1 MAGTKEFN
9 IKINGIKEGIDGAS
23 TLRSKLDNASQG
35 VTDYSKAMREAT
47 KEVKNIQGQMVGLDK
62 YSKKWNEL
70 AKQAGEYKDRI
81 DDIRQATARYAS
93 DTKALDD
100 VINLAKSTTS
110 AFGILQGVMNEFG
123 VESEEAAEAIK
134 KLQATMTILTSLQTL
149 SNTLKGSSATAS
161 LFNTVM
167 KATGVELVKTQLAA
181 IKATAAQE
189 GLSIAQKA
197 GAVASKTLGLALKAI
212 PLMFIIGLVAT
223 LITHWEDLVGW
234 FENTFPVLK
243 KMGGAMNT
251 LKGVIVGVGKAV
263 LNWIVNPLKTVAEVF
278 KNLFAGDFVAA
289 MDAAQK
295 GIRQQFQ
302 GTVDAFKN
310 GFQKQVENGLEE
322 MSLKTLQETNKQT
335 KYHLDM
341 LKAQKG
347 NAAKY
352 SKEGIELQKKDFAER
367 RKLAKGNQDE
377 LNKIAVEEANFYR
390 EMQESKSAAAQKAA
404 KSASDAQKKAAKER
418 AAADKKAAE
427 DAKKAAEFR
436 AKAEEAFYR
445 STVEYQIKAKEE
457 EIKYYEAE
465 VKMYSAGPV
474 EKYQAAVK
482 KVNTATEELV
492 TLQRQLRLYDFFND
506 YKDNID
512 ASATSLDDFMAGL
525 NTLVEDFK
533 ASGKVISVDEFA
545 LFAKSLKQFSKLTDD
560 QLKYLYHI
568 YIDYLKDGL
577 TKANEISDE
586 TIRVKEEQLKQEEKD
601 IEKTTLQYE
610 LSEDKKSEATQTL
623 VQKLNAQ
630 WDNYLEHVKKVYG
643 EDSKEYLEAQKKK
656 QQQNPKDQKK
666 KSSGGNQ
673 FMDFEDN
680 GGVNW
685 GAIKKGIEDA
695 YDAYVGPVVDG
706 LSDTIGMMMDIAI
719 EEAEEAL
726 EEIEEL
732 YDAAQEKTDK
742 SRERLSE
749 LETAMATANG
759 GRLEQLK
766 QEQAE
771 EIQLML
777 EREAEEKRLEKEKEK
792 REKELEK
799 KKKQQRKLELRVQMV
814 EALASGALAAING
827 FATKP
832 FIPVGLA
839 MGALATTLT
848 AVQLGI
854 MAKQMSKLADGG
866 MLQGASHA
874 QGGIPIGNTG
884 IEVEGGE
891 YVINK
896 RSTAKYLPLLQA
908 LNEEGARHKTRANQ
922 IGKYADGGQLN
933 YQRIDDNFNQLNQA
947 TQLKTALESINFTPV
962 VEVVEVAKGLNN
974 LSAVRESAGGSSL
987 LK

>member
-1 MAGTKEFN
+1 MANQKEYS

-47 KEVKNIQGQMVGLDK
+47 KQVKAIQGQMVGLDK
-62 YSKKWNEL
+62 NSKQWKEL

-110 AFGILQGVMNEFG
+110 AFGILQGAMNEFG
-123 VESEEAAEAIK
+123 METEEAAEAIK
-134 KLQATMTILTSLQTL
+134 KLQATMTILSSLQQL
-149 SNTLKGSSATAS
+149 QNSLKGSSATAT
-161 LFNTVM
+161 LLT
-167 KATGVELVKTQLAA
+167 KAMNLLGFGMNGVST
-181 IKATAAQE
+181 
-189 GLSIAQKA
+189 
-197 GAVASKTLGLALKAI
+197 ASKVLRLALASI
-212 PLMFIIGLVAT
+212 GIGLVITAVT
-223 LITHWEDLVGW
+223 LLVEHWEDLCNW
-234 FENTFPVLK
+234 FDKSFPLFK
-243 KMGGAMNT
+243 RCGGFMNT
-251 LKGVIVGVGKAV
+251 LEAAAIGLGKAI
-263 LNWIVNPLKTVAEVF
+263 LNWIVNPFKTVASVF
-278 KNLFAGDFVAA
+278 KNLFAGDFEGA
-289 MDAAQK
+289 MKAAQD
-295 GIRQQFQ
+295 GIKQQFK

-322 MSLKTLQETNKQT
+322 ISLKTLQETNKQT

-377 LNKIAVEEANFYR
+377 LNKIALDEANFYR
-390 EMQESKSAAAQKAA
+390 ECQESKSAAAKKSAADA
-404 KSASDAQKKAAKER
+404 KSAAKER
-418 AAADKKAAE
+418 ADADKKAAE

-445 STVEYQIKAKEE
+445 STAEYKIKQKEE

-465 VKMYSAGPV
+465 VKLYSAGPV
-474 EKYQAAVK
+474 EKYQAAVE

-492 TLQRQLRLYDFFND
+492 TLQRQLHLYDFFND

-512 ASATSLDDFMAGL
+512 ASATSLNDFMAGL

-545 LFAKSLKQFSKLTDD
+545 LFARSLKQFSKLTDD
-560 QLKYLYHI
+560 QFKYLYHI

-577 TKANEISDE
+577 TKAKKTEEDILS
-586 TIRVKEEQLKQEEKD
+586 VQEEQLKKEMEG
-601 IEKTTLQYE
+601 IEKNTLKYE
-610 LSEDKKSEATQTL
+610 LESDKKSETAQALAQTL
-623 VQKLNAQ
+623 KAQ
-630 WDNYLEHVKKVYG
+630 WDNYLEHVKTVYK

-656 QQQNPKDQKK
+656 QQATAQLDPKK

-732 YDAAQEKTDK
+732 YDSAQEKTDK

-749 LETAMATANG
+749 LETAMSTANG

-854 MAKQMSKLADGG
+854 MAKQLSKLADGG
-866 MLQGASHA
+866 VLGGREHS
-874 QGGIPIGNTG
+874 QGGNPIPSMGVN
-884 IEVEGGE
+884 VEKGE
-891 YVINK
+891 AVINK
-896 RSTAKYLPLLQA
+896 RSTAKYLPLLDA
-908 LNEEGARHKTRANQ
+908 INAEGNGGKHTLLSTSGNVIK
-922 IGKYADGGQLN
+922 KYANGGVLN
-933 YQRIDDNFNQLNQA
+933 AQRIDDDFNQLNQT
-947 TQLKTALESINFTPV
+947 TQLRSALESINFTPV

-974 LSAVRESAGGSSL
+974 LSAVRESAGGSNL

>member
-1 MAGTKEFN
+1 MANQKEFN

-35 VTDYSKAMREAT
+35 VTDYSKAMREAS
-47 KEVKNIQGQMVGLDK
+47 KEVRAIQGQMVGLDK
-62 YSKKWNEL
+62 SSRQWKEL
-70 AKQAGEYKDRI
+70 AKQAGDYKDRI

-100 VINLAKSTTS
+100 VINLAQSTTS

-134 KLQATMTILTSLQTL
+134 KLQATMTILTSLQSL
-149 SNTLKGSSATAS
+149 QNSLRGSSATAT
-161 LFNTVM
+161 LLT
-167 KATGVELVKTQLAA
+167 KAMNLLTLGMN
-181 IKATAAQE
+181 
-189 GLSIAQKA
+189 
-197 GAVASKTLGLALKAI
+197 GASTASKALRLALASI
-212 PLMFIIGLVAT
+212 GIGLVITAVT
-223 LITHWEDLVGW
+223 LLVEHWEDLCNW
-234 FENTFPVLK
+234 FDKSFPLFK
-243 KMGGAMNT
+243 RCGGFMNT
-251 LKGVIVGVGKAV
+251 LEAAAIGLGKAV
-263 LNWIVNPLKTVAEVF
+263 LNWIVNPFKTVAEVF
-278 KNLFAGDFVAA
+278 KNLFAGEFEAA
-289 MDAAQK
+289 MKAAQN
-295 GIRQQFQ
+295 GIKQQFQ
-302 GTVDAFKN
+302 GTVDAFNKAFKEQVN
-310 GFQKQVENGLEE
+310 KGQEEITLKQIEEEN
-322 MSLKTLQETNKQT
+322 KRT
-335 KYHLDM
+335 KHNLDM
-341 LKAQKG
+341 LKAEKG

-352 SKEGIELQKKDFAER
+352 SKEGIALQKKDFAER

-377 LNKIAVEEANFYR
+377 LNKIAVDEANFYR
-390 EMQESKSAAAQKAA
+390 ECQESKSAAAQKAA

-418 AAADKKAAE
+418 ADADKKAAE
-427 DAKKAAEFR
+427 DAKKAAEFS

-445 STVEYQIKAKEE
+445 STVEYKIKEQE
-457 EIKYYEAE
+457 QLIEYYKAGMEL
-465 VKMYSAGPV
+465 YSAGPP
-474 EKYQAAVK
+474 EKYSNELK
-482 KVNTATEELV
+482 HVNEETAKLV
-492 TLQRQLRLYDFFND
+492 ELQRQLHLYDFFND

-512 ASATSLDDFMAGL
+512 ASATSLNGFMA
-525 NTLVEDFK
+525 NMNVLVEQFK
-533 ASGKVISVDEFA
+533 LFGDKVSVEEFNI
-545 LFAKSLKQFSKLTDD
+545 FAKQLSMFSKLTDD

-577 TKANEISDE
+577 TKAKTTEEDILSVQE
-586 TIRVKEEQLKQEEKD
+586 KALAKEMEG

-610 LSEDKKSEATQTL
+610 LSEDKKSEATQALAQTL
-623 VQKLNAQ
+623 KAQ

-643 EDSKEYLEAQKKK
+643 EDSKQYLEAQKKK
-656 QQQNPKDQKK
+656 QQATAQLDPKK

-673 FMDFEDN
+673 FIDLEDN

-685 GAIKKGIEDA
+685 GNIRKGVEDA
-695 YDAYVGPVVDG
+695 FDAYVFPVVDG

-933 YQRIDDNFNQLNQA
+933 YQRIDDNFNQLNQGV
-947 TQLKTALESINFTPV
+947 QLRSALESINFTPV

>member
-1 MAGTKEFN
+1 MASTKEFN

-23 TLRSKLDNASQG
+23 TLRSRLDNASQG

-62 YSKKWNEL
+62 SSKQWKDL

-110 AFGILQGVMNEFG
+110 AFGILQGVMSEFG
-123 VESEEAAEAIK
+123 VESEGAAEAIK
-134 KLQATMTILTSLQTL
+134 KLQATMTILTSLQQL
-149 SNTLKGSSATAS
+149 QNSLKGSSATAT
-161 LFNTVM
+161 LLT
-167 KATGVELVKTQLAA
+167 KAM
-181 IKATAAQE
+181 
-189 GLSIAQKA
+189 
-197 GAVASKTLGLALKAI
+197 GALTLGMNGASTASKALKLALASI
-212 PLMFIIGLVAT
+212 GIGLVITAVT
-223 LITHWEDLVGW
+223 LLVEHWEDLCNW
-234 FENTFPVLK
+234 FDKSFPIFK
-243 KMGGAMNT
+243 KCGGFMNT
-251 LKGVIVGVGKAV
+251 LEAAAIGLGKAV
-263 LNWIVNPLKTVAEVF
+263 LNWIINPFKTVASVF
-278 KNLFAGDFVAA
+278 KNLFAGDFEAA
-289 MDAAQK
+289 MKAAQD

-367 RKLAKGNQDE
+367 RKLAKGNKDE
-377 LNKIAVEEANFYR
+377 LNQIALDEANFYR
-390 EMQESKSAAAQKAA
+390 ECQESKSAAAKKSAADA
-404 KSASDAQKKAAKER
+404 KSAAKER
-418 AAADKKAAE
+418 ADAEKKAAE
-427 DAKKAAEFR
+427 EAKAADDRLKSTHGELI
-436 AKAEEAFYR
+436 KSLLDSEIAELK
-445 STVEYQIKAKEE
+445 VEE
-457 EIKYYEAE
+457 ELAKQG
-465 VKMYSAGPV
+465 VKRWEAGPV
-474 EKYQAAVK
+474 EKYREAVEKVNEILKKINDKEGAKVWQDTADNLNSSVQTIKMSTSEWLDFIKEHGEEGFEEFGNTINQLFSNVQTTTEAQKKNLKADINLVWQIYTTYQTKMQEARLEAVK
-482 KVNTATEELV
+482 RNK
-492 TLQRQLRLYDFFND
+492 
-506 YKDNID
+506 
-512 ASATSLDDFMAGL
+512 
-525 NTLVEDFK
+525 
-533 ASGKVISVDEFA
+533 
-545 LFAKSLKQFSKLTDD
+545 
-560 QLKYLYHI
+560 
-568 YIDYLKDGL
+568 
-577 TKANEISDE
+577 EISDNE
-586 TIRVKEEQLKQEEKD
+586 TKIDQKAIEEREKQFLDSIELISLK
-601 IEKTTLQYE
+601 YE
-610 LSEDKKSEATQTL
+610 LEEDKKSENSKELVYELQTT
-623 VQKLNAQ
+623 
-630 WDNYLEHVKKVYG
+630 WDNYFKWLAEQYG
-643 EDSKEYLEAQKKK
+643 KDSKQYLEALKRK
-656 QQQNPKDQKK
+656 QQSDTSLSPKK
-666 KSSGGNQ
+666 SGGNQ

-685 GAIKKGIEDA
+685 GNIKKGVEDA
-695 YDAYVGPVVDG
+695 FDAYVFPVVDG

-732 YDAAQEKTDK
+732 YDSAQEKTDK

-908 LNEEGARHKTRANQ
+908 LNEEGAKHKTRANQ
-922 IGKYADGGQLN
+922 IGKFADGGQLN
-933 YQRIDDNFNQLNQA
+933 YQRIDDNFNQLNQGV
-947 TQLKTALESINFTPV
+947 QLRSALESINFTPV

-974 LSAVRESAGGSSL
+974 LSSVRESAGGSSL

>member
-1 MAGTKEFN
+1 MANTKEFN
-9 IKINGIKEGIDGAS
+9 IKITGIKEGIDGAS

-62 YSKKWNEL
+62 SSRQWKEL

-123 VESEEAAEAIK
+123 MESEEAAEAIK
-134 KLQATMTILTSLQTL
+134 KLQATMTILTSLQQL
-149 SNTLKGSSATAS
+149 QNSLKGSSATATLLTKAMGALS
-161 LFNTVM
+161 LGM
-167 KATGVELVKTQLAA
+167 KGASTATKALRIALA
-181 IKATAAQE
+181 
-189 GLSIAQKA
+189 SI
-197 GAVASKTLGLALKAI
+197 G
-212 PLMFIIGLVAT
+212 IGLV
-223 LITHWEDLVGW
+223 ITAVTVLVEHWEDLCNW
-234 FENTFPVLK
+234 INKSFPIFNK
-243 KMGGAMNT
+243 CGGFMKT
-251 LKGVIVGVGKAV
+251 LQTDAIALGKAI
-263 LNWIVNPLKTVAEVF
+263 LNWIVNPFKTVANVF
-278 KNLFAGDFVAA
+278 KNLFAGDFEGA
-289 MDAAQK
+289 MKAAQD

-310 GFQKQVENGLEE
+310 EYQKQVNEVQEEITLKQIDEEN
-322 MSLKTLQETNKQT
+322 KRT
-335 KYHLDM
+335 KHNLDM

-377 LNKIAVEEANFYR
+377 LNKIAVDEANFYR
-390 EMQESKSAAAQKAA
+390 ECQESKSAAAQKAA
-404 KSASDAQKKAAKER
+404 KSASDAQKKAAKEM
-418 AAADKKAAE
+418 ADAEKKAAE
-427 DAKKAAEFR
+427 EAKKAAEFR
-436 AKAEEAFYR
+436 AKAEEALYR
-445 STVEYQIKAKEE
+445 STVEFLIKQKEN
-457 EIKYYEAE
+457 EIKYYEAG
-465 VKMYSAGPV
+465 VKLYSAGPV
-474 EKYQAAVK
+474 EKYTAAVEK
-482 KVNTATEELV
+482 LNTATGQLV
-492 TLQRQLRLYDFFND
+492 TLQRQLHLYDFFND

-512 ASATSLDDFMAGL
+512 ASATSLNDFMA
-525 NTLVEDFK
+525 NMNVLVDQFK
-533 ASGKVISVDEFA
+533 LFGDKVSVEEFNI
-545 LFAKSLKQFSKLTDD
+545 FAKQLSMFSKLTED

-577 TKANEISDE
+577 TEAKKTEEDILS
-586 TIRVKEEQLKQEEKD
+586 VQEEQLKKEMEG
-601 IEKTTLQYE
+601 IEKNTLKYE
-610 LSEDKKSEATQTL
+610 LESDKKSEVAQAL

-656 QQQNPKDQKK
+656 QQQNPLSQKK

-673 FMDFEDN
+673 FIDLEDN

-685 GAIKKGIEDA
+685 GNIRKGVEDA
-695 YDAYVGPVVDG
+695 FEAYVFPVVDG

-933 YQRIDDNFNQLNQA
+933 YQRIDDNFNQLNQGV
-947 TQLKTALESINFTPV
+947 QLRSALESINFTPV

-974 LSAVRESAGGSSL
+974 LSSVRESAGGSSL

>member
-1 MAGTKEFN
+1 MANQKEFN

-35 VTDYSKAMREAT
+35 ATDYSKAMRAAS
-47 KEVKNIQGQMVGLDK
+47 KEVKTLQGQMVGLDK
-62 YSKKWNEL
+62 NSQQWKEL
-70 AKQAGEYKDRI
+70 AKQAGEYQDKI
-81 DDIRQATARYAS
+81 NDIREATRRYAS

-100 VINLAKSTTS
+100 VINLAQSTTS
-110 AFGILQGVMNEFG
+110 AFGILQGVMSEFG
-123 VESEEAAEAIK
+123 VESEGAAEAIK
-134 KLQATMTILTSLQTL
+134 KLQATMTILTSLQQL
-149 SNTLKGSSATAS
+149 QNSLKGSSATAT
-161 LFNTVM
+161 LLT
-167 KATGVELVKTQLAA
+167 KAMNLLG
-181 IKATAAQE
+181 IGMNGATT
-189 GLSIAQKA
+189 
-197 GAVASKTLGLALKAI
+197 ASKALRIALASI
-212 PLMFIIGLVAT
+212 GIGLVITAVT
-223 LITHWEDLVGW
+223 LLVEHWEDLCNW
-234 FENTFPVLK
+234 IDKSFPIFNK
-243 KMGGAMNT
+243 CGGFMNT
-251 LKGVIVGVGKAV
+251 IEAAAIGLGKAV
-263 LNWIVNPLKTVAEVF
+263 LNWIVNPFKTVGEVF
-278 KNLFAGDFVAA
+278 KYLFAGKWEAA
-289 MDAAQK
+289 MEAAQK

-302 GTVDAFKN
+302 GTVDALKN
-310 GFQKQVENGLEE
+310 GFQKQVDKIQEE
-322 MSLKTLQETNKQT
+322 VTLKQT
-335 KYHLDM
+335 EEENKRTKHNLDM

-347 NAAKY
+347 NAAKF
-352 SKEGIELQKKDFAER
+352 SKEGIALQKKDFAER

-377 LNKIAVEEANFYR
+377 LNKIAVDEANFYR
-390 EMQESKSAAAQKAA
+390 ECQESKSAAA
-404 KSASDAQKKAAKER
+404 KKAAGDAKNAAKEAARER
-418 AAADKKAAE
+418 AEAEKKAE
-427 DAKKAAEFR
+427 EEAKKAAEFK
-436 AKAEEAFYR
+436 AKADEAYYR
-445 STVEYQIKAKEE
+445 SYVEYLIKQKEQ
-457 EIKYYEAE
+457 EIEYYEAE
-465 VKMYSAGPV
+465 VKMYSAGPP
-474 EKYQAAVK
+474 EKYQAAVE
-482 KVNTATEELV
+482 KVNTATKELV
-492 TLQRQLRLYDFFND
+492 TLQRQLHLYDFFND

-512 ASATSLDDFMAGL
+512 ASATSLDDFMVGL
-525 NTLVEDFK
+525 NTLVEKFK
-533 ASGKVISVDEFA
+533 ASGKAISVDEFGKI
-545 LFAKSLKQFSKLTDD
+545 AKSLPQFSKLTSD

-568 YIDYLKDGL
+568 YVDYLKDGL
-577 TKANEISDE
+577 TKAKTTEGDILSVQE
-586 TIRVKEEQLKQEEKD
+586 KALAKEMEG
-601 IEKTTLQYE
+601 IEKNTLKYE
-610 LSEDKKSEATQTL
+610 LEQDKKSETAQAL
-623 VQKLNAQ
+623 VQTLNAQ

-643 EDSKEYLEAQKKK
+643 EDSKQYLEAQKKK
-656 QQQNPKDQKK
+656 QQQNPSSQTPKK
-666 KSSGGNQ
+666 NSSGGNQ

-685 GAIKKGIEDA
+685 GDIKKKVEDA
-695 YDAYVGPVVDG
+695 YDAYVGPVVNG

-719 EEAEEAL
+719 EEM
-726 EEIEEL
+726 
-732 YDAAQEKTDK
+732 YDSAQEKTDK

-749 LETAMATANG
+749 LETAMSTANG

-792 REKELEK
+792 REKDLEK

-922 IGKYADGGQLN
+922 IGKFADGGQLN
-933 YQRIDDNFNQLNQA
+933 YQRIDDNFNQLNQGV
-947 TQLKTALESINFTPV
+947 QLRSALENINFTPV

>member
-1 MAGTKEFN
+1 MANQKEFN

-62 YSKKWNEL
+62 NSQQWKEL

-100 VINLAKSTTS
+100 VINLAQSTTS

-123 VESEEAAEAIK
+123 MESEGAAEAIK
-134 KLQATMTILTSLQTL
+134 KLQATMTILTSLQQL
-149 SNTLKGSSATAS
+149 QNSLKGSSATAT
-161 LFNTVM
+161 LLT
-167 KATGVELVKTQLAA
+167 KAMNLLG
-181 IKATAAQE
+181 IGMNGATT
-189 GLSIAQKA
+189 
-197 GAVASKTLGLALKAI
+197 ASKALRIALASI
-212 PLMFIIGLVAT
+212 GIGLVITAVT
-223 LITHWEDLVGW
+223 LLVEHWEDLCNW
-234 FENTFPVLK
+234 INKSFPIFNK
-243 KMGGAMNT
+243 CGGFMNT
-251 LKGVIVGVGKAV
+251 IEAAAIGLGKAV
-263 LNWIVNPLKTVAEVF
+263 LNWIVNPFKTVASVF
-278 KNLFAGDFVAA
+278 KKLFAGDFEGA
-289 MDAAQK
+289 MKAAQD

-302 GTVDAFKN
+302 GTVDIFNKTFK
-310 GFQKQVENGLEE
+310 KQVDKGQEEITLKQIEEENKRTKHNLE
-322 MSLKTLQETNKQT
+322 
-335 KYHLDM
+335 M

-347 NAAKY
+347 NAAKF
-352 SKEGIELQKKDFAER
+352 SKEGIALQKKDFAER

-377 LNKIAVEEANFYR
+377 LNKIAVDEANFYR
-390 EMQESKSAAAQKAA
+390 ECQESKSAAAQKAA

-418 AAADKKAAE
+418 AEAEKKAE
-427 DAKKAAEFR
+427 EEAKKAAEFK
-436 AKAEEAFYR
+436 AKAEEALYR
-445 STVEYQIKAKEE
+445 STAEYLIKQKEK
-457 EIKYYEAE
+457 EIEYYEAE

-474 EKYQAAVK
+474 EKYQEAVD

-525 NTLVEDFK
+525 NTLVEEFK
-533 ASGKVISVDEFA
+533 ASGKVITVDEFA
-545 LFAKSLKQFSKLTDD
+545 KSAKSLKQFSNLTED
-560 QLKYLYHI
+560 QFKYLYHI

-577 TKANEISDE
+577 TKAKKTEEDTLS
-586 TIRVKEEQLKQEEKD
+586 VQEEQLKKEMEA
-601 IEKTTLQYE
+601 IEKNTLKYE
-610 LSEDKKSEATQTL
+610 LESDKKSETAQAL
-623 VQKLNAQ
+623 VETLNAQ
-630 WDNYLEHVKKVYG
+630 WDNYLEHAKAVYK
-643 EDSKEYLEAQKKK
+643 EDSLKYLEAQKKK
-656 QQQNPKDQKK
+656 KQQNPKDQEK

-685 GAIKKGIEDA
+685 GDIKKKVEDA
-695 YDAYVGPVVDG
+695 YDAYVGPVVNG

-726 EEIEEL
+726 EEIEEM
-732 YDAAQEKTDK
+732 YDSAQEKTDK

-749 LETAMATANG
+749 LETAMSTANG

-777 EREAEEKRLEKEKEK
+777 EREAEEKRLEREKEK

-832 FIPVGLA
+832 FLPVGLA

-848 AVQLGI
+848 AIQLGI

-922 IGKYADGGQLN
+922 IGKFADGGQLN
-933 YQRIDDNFNQLNQA
+933 YQRIDDNFNQLNQGV
-947 TQLKTALESINFTPV
+947 QLRSALESINFTPV

-974 LSAVRESAGGSSL
+974 LSSVRESAGGSSL

>member
-1 MAGTKEFN
+1 MANQKEYS
-9 IKINGIKEGIDGAS
+9 IKINGIKEGINDTSSLSDKLNGLNEGMKNGIGDANNYAS
-23 TLRSKLDNASQG
+23 SIKGIKKEIKAIQDEMSGLEKG
-35 VTDYSKAMREAT
+35 SKAWT
-47 KEVKNIQGQMVGLDK
+47 D
-62 YSKKWNEL
+62 L
-70 AKQAGEYKDRI
+70 AKKAGELKDKV
-81 DDIRQATARYAS
+81 DDIRQATARFAS

-134 KLQATMTILTSLQTL
+134 KLQATMTILTSLQQL
-149 SNTLKGSSATAS
+149 QNSLKGSSATAT
-161 LFNTVM
+161 LLT
-167 KATGVELVKTQLAA
+167 KAMNLLG
-181 IKATAAQE
+181 I
-189 GLSIAQKA
+189 GMN
-197 GAVASKTLGLALKAI
+197 GASTASKALKLALASI
-212 PLMFIIGLVAT
+212 GIGLVITAVT
-223 LITHWEDLVGW
+223 LLVEHWEDLCNW
-234 FENTFPVLK
+234 FDKSFPIFK
-243 KMGGAMNT
+243 KCGGFMNT
-251 LKGVIVGVGKAV
+251 LEAAAIGLGKAV
-263 LNWIVNPLKTVAEVF
+263 LNWIVNPFKTVASVF
-278 KNLFAGDFVAA
+278 KNLFAGDFEAA
-289 MDAAQK
+289 MKAAQD

-335 KYHLDM
+335 KYQLDM

-377 LNKIAVEEANFYR
+377 LNKIAVDEANFYR
-390 EMQESKSAAAQKAA
+390 ECQESKSAAAQKAA
-404 KSASDAQKKAAKER
+404 KSASDAHKKAADAQ
-418 AAADKKAAE
+418 AAADKKAEE
-427 DAKKAAEFR
+427 DAKKAAEYK
-436 AKAEEAFYR
+436 AKAEEALYR
-445 STVEYQIKAKEE
+445 STVEYLIKQKEE
-457 EIKYYEAE
+457 EIKYYEAG
-465 VKMYSAGPV
+465 VKLYSAGPV
-474 EKYQAAVK
+474 EKYQAAVE

-492 TLQRQLRLYDFFND
+492 TLQRQLHLYDFFND
-506 YKDNID
+506 YKDNIN
-512 ASATSLDDFMAGL
+512 ASATSLNDFMA
-525 NTLVEDFK
+525 NMNVLVEQFK
-533 ASGKVISVDEFA
+533 LFGDKVSVEEFNV
-545 LFAKSLKQFSKLTDD
+545 FAKQLSMFSKLTDD

-577 TKANEISDE
+577 TKAKKTEEDILS
-586 TIRVKEEQLKQEEKD
+586 VQEEQLKKEMEG
-601 IEKTTLQYE
+601 IEKNTLKYE
-610 LSEDKKSEATQTL
+610 LESDKKSETAQALAQTL
-623 VQKLNAQ
+623 KAQ
-630 WDNYLEHVKKVYG
+630 WDNYLEHVKTVYK

-656 QQQNPKDQKK
+656 QQATAQLDPKK

-673 FMDFEDN
+673 FIDLDDN
-680 GGVNW
+680 GGVDW
-685 GAIKKGIEDA
+685 GNIKKKVEDA
-695 YDAYVGPVVDG
+695 YDAYVGPVVNG

-732 YDAAQEKTDK
+732 YDSAQEKTDK

-749 LETAMATANG
+749 LETAMSTANG

-922 IGKYADGGQLN
+922 IGKFADGGQLN
-933 YQRIDDNFNQLNQA
+933 YQRIDDNFNQLNQGV
-947 TQLKTALESINFTPV
+947 QLRSALENINFTPV

>member
-1 MAGTKEFN
+1 MANQKEFN

-134 KLQATMTILTSLQTL
+134 KLQATMTILTSLQQL
-149 SNTLKGSSATAS
+149 QNSLKGSSATAT
-161 LFNTVM
+161 LLT
-167 KATGVELVKTQLAA
+167 KAMNLLTLGMN
-181 IKATAAQE
+181 
-189 GLSIAQKA
+189 
-197 GAVASKTLGLALKAI
+197 GASTASKALKLALASI
-212 PLMFIIGLVAT
+212 GIGLVITAVT
-223 LITHWEDLVGW
+223 LLVEHWEDLCNW
-234 FENTFPVLK
+234 FDKSFPIFK
-243 KMGGAMNT
+243 KCGGFMNT
-251 LKGVIVGVGKAV
+251 LEAAAIGLGKAV
-263 LNWIVNPLKTVAEVF
+263 LNWIVNPFKTVASVF
-278 KNLFAGDFVAA
+278 KNLFAGDFEAA
-289 MDAAQK
+289 MKAAQD

-377 LNKIAVEEANFYR
+377 LNKIALDEANFYR
-390 EMQESKSAAAQKAA
+390 ECQESKSAAAKKSAADA
-404 KSASDAQKKAAKER
+404 KSAAKER
-418 AAADKKAAE
+418 ADADKKAAE
-427 DAKKAAEFR
+427 DAKKAAEFK
-436 AKAEEAFYR
+436 AKAEEAYYR
-445 STVEYQIKAKEE
+445 SYVEYLIKQKEE
-457 EIKYYEAE
+457 EIKYYEAG
-465 VKMYSAGPV
+465 VKLYSAGPV
-474 EKYQAAVK
+474 EKYQAAVE

-492 TLQRQLRLYDFFND
+492 TLQRQLHLYDFFND

-512 ASATSLDDFMAGL
+512 ASATSLNDFMA
-525 NTLVEDFK
+525 NMNVLVEQFK
-533 ASGKVISVDEFA
+533 LFGDKVSVEEFNV
-545 LFAKSLKQFSKLTDD
+545 FAKQLSMFSKLTDD

-577 TKANEISDE
+577 TKAKKTKEDILS
-586 TIRVKEEQLKQEEKD
+586 VQEEQLKKEMEG
-601 IEKTTLQYE
+601 IEKNTLKYE
-610 LSEDKKSEATQTL
+610 LESDKKSETAQALAQTL
-623 VQKLNAQ
+623 KAQ
-630 WDNYLEHVKKVYG
+630 WDNYLEHVKTVYK

-656 QQQNPKDQKK
+656 QQATAQLDPKK

-673 FMDFEDN
+673 FIDLEDN

-695 YDAYVGPVVDG
+695 YDAYVGPVVNG

-732 YDAAQEKTDK
+732 YDSAQEKTDK

-749 LETAMATANG
+749 LETAMSTANG

-777 EREAEEKRLEKEKEK
+777 EREAEEKRLEREKEK

-832 FIPVGLA
+832 FLPVGLA

-891 YVINK
+891 YVVNK

-933 YQRIDDNFNQLNQA
+933 YQRIDDNFNQLNQGV
-947 TQLKTALESINFTPV
+947 QLRSALESINFTPV

-974 LSAVRESAGGSSL
+974 LSSVRESAGGSSL

>member
-1 MAGTKEFN
+1 MANQKIFD

-47 KEVKNIQGQMVGLDK
+47 KEVRTLQGQMVGLDK
-62 YSKKWNEL
+62 GSQQWKEL
-70 AKQAGEYKDRI
+70 AKQAGEYQDKVN
-81 DDIRQATARYAS
+81 DIREATRRYAS

-100 VINLAKSTTS
+100 VINLAQSTTS
-110 AFGILQGVMNEFG
+110 AFGILQGVMSEFG

-134 KLQATMTILTSLQTL
+134 KLQATMTILTSLQQL
-149 SNTLKGSSATAS
+149 QNSLKGSSATAT
-161 LFNTVM
+161 LLT
-167 KATGVELVKTQLAA
+167 KAMNLLGIGMNGVST
-181 IKATAAQE
+181 
-189 GLSIAQKA
+189 
-197 GAVASKTLGLALKAI
+197 ASKALRLALASI
-212 PLMFIIGLVAT
+212 GIGLVITAVT
-223 LITHWEDLVGW
+223 LLVEHWEDLCNW
-234 FENTFPVLK
+234 FDKSFPLFK
-243 KMGGAMNT
+243 KCGGFMNT
-251 LKGVIVGVGKAV
+251 LEAAAKGLGKAV
-263 LNWIVNPLKTVAEVF
+263 LNWIVNPYKTVASVF
-278 KNLFAGDFVAA
+278 KHLFAGDFEGAMKAA
-289 MDAAQK
+289 TD
-295 GIRQQFQ
+295 GIKQQFK

-310 GFQKQVENGLEE
+310 TYQKQVDKGLEE
-322 MSLKTLQETNKQT
+322 ITLKQT
-335 KYHLDM
+335 EEENKRTKHNLDM

-347 NAAKY
+347 NAAKF
-352 SKEGIELQKKDFAER
+352 SKEGIALQKKDFAER

-377 LNKIAVEEANFYR
+377 LNKIAVDEANFYR
-390 EMQESKSAAAQKAA
+390 ECQESKSAAAQKAA
-404 KSASDAQKKAAKER
+404 RNSVKAYKDAARERAEAEKKAE
-418 AAADKKAAE
+418 E
-427 DAKKAAEFR
+427 EAKKAAEFK
-436 AKAEEAFYR
+436 AKADEAYYR
-445 STVEYQIKAKEE
+445 SYVEYLIKQKEE
-457 EIKYYEAE
+457 EIEYYEAG
-465 VKMYSAGPV
+465 VKMYSAGPP
-474 EKYQAAVK
+474 EKYQAELK

-492 TLQRQLRLYDFFND
+492 TLQRQLHLYDFFND

-512 ASATSLDDFMAGL
+512 ASATSLNDFMA
-525 NTLVEDFK
+525 NMNVLVEQFK
-533 ASGKVISVDEFA
+533 LFGDKVSVEEFGVV
-545 LFAKSLKQFSKLTDD
+545 AKQLKMFSKLTDD

-577 TKANEISDE
+577 TKAKKTEEDTLS
-586 TIRVKEEQLKQEEKD
+586 VQEEQLKKEMEA
-601 IEKTTLQYE
+601 IEKNTLKYE
-610 LSEDKKSEATQTL
+610 LESDKKSETAQAL
-623 VQKLNAQ
+623 VETLNAQ
-630 WDNYLEHVKKVYG
+630 WDNYLEHAKAVYK
-643 EDSKEYLEAQKKK
+643 EDSLKYLEAQKKK
-656 QQQNPKDQKK
+656 KQQNPKDQEK

-685 GAIKKGIEDA
+685 GDIKKKVEDA
-695 YDAYVGPVVDG
+695 YDAYVGPVVNG

-726 EEIEEL
+726 EEIEEM
-732 YDAAQEKTDK
+732 YDSAQEKTDK

-749 LETAMATANG
+749 LETAMSTANG

-814 EALASGALAAING
+814 EAFASGALAAING

-854 MAKQMSKLADGG
+854 MAKQMSKLASGGVLGGKEHKDGG
-866 MLQGASHA
+866 VK
-874 QGGIPIGNTG
+874 IPSMG
-884 IEVEGGE
+884 IELEKGE
-891 YVINK
+891 AVINK
-896 RSTAKYLPLLQA
+896 RSTAKYLPLLDA
-908 LNEEGARHKTRANQ
+908 INAEGNGGKHTLLSTSGNVIK
-922 IGKYADGGQLN
+922 KYANGGVLN
-933 YQRIDDNFNQLNQA
+933 AQRIDDNFNQLNQGV
-947 TQLKTALESINFTPV
+947 QLRSALESINFTPV

>member
-1 MAGTKEFN
+1 MANQKIFD

-47 KEVKNIQGQMVGLDK
+47 KEVRTLQGQMVGLDK
-62 YSKKWNEL
+62 SSQQWKEL
-70 AKQAGEYKDRI
+70 AKQAGEYQDKVN
-81 DDIRQATARYAS
+81 DIREATRRYAS

-100 VINLAKSTTS
+100 VINLAQSTTS
-110 AFGILQGVMNEFG
+110 AFGILQGVMSEFG

-134 KLQATMTILTSLQTL
+134 KLQATMTILTSLQQL
-149 SNTLKGSSATAS
+149 QNSLKGSSATAT
-161 LFNTVM
+161 LLT
-167 KATGVELVKTQLAA
+167 KAMNLLGIGMNGVST
-181 IKATAAQE
+181 
-189 GLSIAQKA
+189 
-197 GAVASKTLGLALKAI
+197 ASKALRLALASI
-212 PLMFIIGLVAT
+212 GIGLVITAVT
-223 LITHWEDLVGW
+223 LLVEHWEDLCNW
-234 FENTFPVLK
+234 FDKSFPLFK
-243 KMGGAMNT
+243 KCGGFMNT
-251 LKGVIVGVGKAV
+251 LEAAAKGLGKAV
-263 LNWIVNPLKTVAEVF
+263 LNWIVNPYKTVASVF
-278 KNLFAGDFVAA
+278 KHLFAGDFEGAMKAA
-289 MDAAQK
+289 TD
-295 GIRQQFQ
+295 GIKQQFK

-335 KYHLDM
+335 KYHLEM

-347 NAAKY
+347 NAAKF
-352 SKEGIELQKKDFAER
+352 SKEGIALQKKDFAER

-377 LNKIAVEEANFYR
+377 LNKIAVDEANFYR
-390 EMQESKSAAAQKAA
+390 ECQESKSAAAQKAA
-404 KSASDAQKKAAKER
+404 RNSVKAYKDAAKER
-418 AAADKKAAE
+418 AEADKKAE
-427 DAKKAAEFR
+427 EEAKKAAEFK
-436 AKAEEAFYR
+436 AKAEEALYR
-445 STVEYQIKAKEE
+445 STVEYLIKQKEE
-457 EIKYYEAE
+457 EIEYYEAE

-474 EKYQAAVK
+474 EKYQEAVD
-482 KVNTATEELV
+482 KVNTATKELV
-492 TLQRQLRLYDFFND
+492 TLQRQLHLYDFFND

-512 ASATSLDDFMAGL
+512 ASATSLNDFMA
-525 NTLVEDFK
+525 NMNVLVEQFK
-533 ASGKVISVDEFA
+533 LFGDKVSVEEFNI
-545 LFAKSLKQFSKLTDD
+545 FAKQLTMFSKLTDD

-577 TKANEISDE
+577 TKAKKTEEDILS
-586 TIRVKEEQLKQEEKD
+586 VQKEQLNKEMEG
-601 IEKTTLQYE
+601 IEKNTLKYE
-610 LSEDKKSEATQTL
+610 LESDKKSETAQAL
-623 VQKLNAQ
+623 VQTLNAQ

-656 QQQNPKDQKK
+656 QQQNPSSQTPSK

-685 GAIKKGIEDA
+685 GDIKKKVEDA
-695 YDAYVGPVVDG
+695 YDAYVGPVVNG

-726 EEIEEL
+726 EEIEEM
-732 YDAAQEKTDK
+732 YDSAQEKTDK

-749 LETAMATANG
+749 LETAMSTANG

-814 EALASGALAAING
+814 EALVSGALAAING

-922 IGKYADGGQLN
+922 IGKFADGGQLN
-933 YQRIDDNFNQLNQA
+933 YQRIDDNFNQLNQT
-947 TQLKTALESINFTPV
+947 TQLRSALESINFTPV